1 MADIILWL
9 TSLFFFSFLISN
21 TFSWFGLWEEKGFK
35 FSRILIHLIETKKG
49 RSLVLGWGNA
59 LKWLVILLYSATI
72 FLGGDFYYHILVALV
87 YLYGFIKVI
96 LRIYH
101 REFAFPALSLNSLL
115 IIFLAL
121 TISAVLFVFPPLDRY
136 LWMLIIDR
144 LHPLILVFFLSI
156 FLVFFD
162 FRQDTIINRAIDKL
176 EKHKNL
182 LTISVVGS
190 YAKGSTRE
198 FIARILDIKFNV
210 LENTT
215 PFSNALGIAK
225 TIISRLTRDTQLFV
239 VEMNDYKPHDIYE
252 MSNIARPKIAVITGI
267 NDEKIS
273 VFGSINKIIDSKY
286 EVVETLPRDGIVLL
300 NGDNVNAI
308 SLYDRIRHKKFTF
321 SSFSNERRQAPHRS
335 GTGQASIE
343 AENIKLSKFSVSF
356 DVRVLGRKYRLLNI
370 KLIGAQNV
378 ENLLPGIFLGL
389 YLGIDFALVRKEIA
403 KIVPLPQTMN
413 PSKTAKGTVLINDT
427 YNSHIN
433 SVKGAVEYMKL
444 YKGKRIL
451 ILEPLTELG
460 KNAYRDHLELGKEI
474 GKVCDY
480 LFLTNDNY
488 YKPLISGIQ
497 GEKSLCLVQVL
508 PPVKIAKFIEKNTGL
523 SDVVVF
529 EGREAYNSFSLI
541 ASEPVFGL

>member
-1 MADIILWL
+1 MADIIFWL

-21 TFSWFGLWEEKGFK
+21 TFSWIGLWEEKDFK

-49 RSLVLGWGNA
+49 RSLVLGWENA
-59 LKWLVILLYSATI
+59 LKWSAIFLYSATI
-72 FLGGDFYYHILVALV
+72 FLGGDFYYHILVTLV
-87 YLYGFIKVI
+87 YLYAFIKVI

-101 REFAFPALSLNSLL
+101 REFAFPTLSLNSLL
-115 IIFLAL
+115 IIFIALAF
-121 TISAVLFVFPPLDRY
+121 SAVLFVFPPLDRY

-144 LHPLILVFFLSI
+144 LHPFILALILSI

-176 EKHKNL
+176 EKHKDL

-190 YAKGSTRE
+190 YAKGSTKE
-198 FIARILDIKFNV
+198 FIARILAIKFNV

-239 VEMNDYKPHDIYE
+239 IEMNDYKPHDIYE

-273 VFGSINKIIDSKY
+273 VFGNINKIIDSKY
-286 EVVETLPRDGIVLL
+286 EIVETLPRDGIVLL
-300 NGDNVNAI
+300 NGDNLNVM
-308 SLYDRIRHKKFTF
+308 SLYDRIRHKKFIF
-321 SSFSNERRQAPHRS
+321 SSSNE
-335 GTGQASIE
+335 GGQAAIE

-356 DVRVLGRKYRLLNI
+356 DVRVLGRRYRLSNI
-370 KLIGAQNV
+370 KLIGGQNV

-389 YLGIDFALVRKEIA
+389 YLGIDFALVRKEIS

-413 PSKTAKGTVLINDT
+413 PSRTAKGTILINDT

-460 KNAYRDHLELGKEI
+460 KNAYQDHLGLGKEI
-474 GKVCDY
+474 GKACDY

-488 YKPLISGIQ
+488 HKPLISGIAQ
-497 GEKSLCLVQVL
+497 EKSLCLAQVL
-508 PPVKIAKFIEKNTGL
+508 PPVKIAKFIEKNTGV